1 MSPPLPQARRH
12 PNDRQMRYR
21 GPMKET
27 DSPDAASTDTTAPYW
42 RRETATRAGLIVDA
56 KAYFEV
62 GRQAMLKARK
72 RIMLIGWDFDARIEL
87 SDERLPGEPQ
97 TLGEFVLWLVK
108 RNPELEVFLLR
119 WNMGAVKTL
128 FRGKT
133 IFTLMRWMAHP
144 RIHTRLDSAVTL
156 GASHHHKIVVIDDCV
171 AFCGGIDMTSNRW
184 DTPEHR
190 DDDPRRVGPD
200 GSPYAPWHDATT
212 ILEGPVAAALG
223 ELSRHRWRKAG
234 GAELAPVEGGGGC
247 WPDGLDA
254 GFRDISVAICRSR
267 PEGDGEAAVHEIE
280 ATYLALIARARRYI
294 YAESQYFA
302 SRRIAEA
309 IAHRLEEPDGP
320 EIVLV
325 NPFKSQGWL
334 EPVAMDTARARLYGA
349 LHRLDRHGR
358 LRLYHPY
365 TAQGEPIYVHAKMT
379 IVDDE
384 VLHVGS
390 SNMNNRSM
398 RLDTECDVTIDAAH
412 PGNDGAMD
420 QIRSLRDSLLA
431 EHLGVPADE
440 VAAAIETKGSLIAA
454 VEDLRGE
461 GRSLRPY
468 EIPDLEEVEKW
479 LADNQVLDPEGP
491 DDVFEAMSNGGLLRG
506 LRRRLSE
513 RAGRIKGRLMPG

>member
-1 MSPPLPQARRH
+1 
-12 PNDRQMRYR
+12 
-21 GPMKET
+21 MKTT
-27 DSPDAASTDTTAPYW
+27 DGTDTTAQYW

-62 GRQAMLKARK
+62 GRKAMLKARK

-87 SDERLPGEPQ
+87 SDERLPGEPR

-119 WNMGAVKTL
+119 WNMGAVRTL
-128 FRGKT
+128 FRGTT
-133 IFTLMRWMAHP
+133 IFTLMRWMAHK

-156 GASHHHKIVVIDDCV
+156 GASHHHKIVVIDDCL

-184 DTPEHR
+184 DTPEHS
-190 DDDPRRVGPD
+190 DGDPRRVGPD

-223 ELSRHRWRKAG
+223 ELSRKRWEAAG
-234 GAELAPVEGGGGC
+234 GHALEPVDCGADC
-247 WPDGLDA
+247 WPEGIEA
-254 GFRDISVAICRSR
+254 QFRDVSVAICRSR
-267 PEGDGEAAVHEIE
+267 PEGDGNGGAPVREIE
-280 ATYLALIARARRYI
+280 ATYLALIARARKYI

-349 LHRLDRHGR
+349 LEHLDCHRRFR
-358 LRLYHPY
+358 IYHPF
-365 TAQGEPIYVHAKMT
+365 TQAGEPIYVHAKMT

-390 SNMNNRSM
+390 SNLNNRSM
-398 RLDTECDVTIDAAH
+398 RLDTECDVTLDAAL
-412 PGNDGAMD
+412 PGNESAGPTICA
-420 QIRSLRDSLLA
+420 LRDGLLA
-431 EHLGVPADE
+431 EHLGATTDE
-440 VAAAIETKGSLIAA
+440 VAAAIDGKGSLIAA
-454 VEDLRGE
+454 IEALRGE

-468 EIPDLEEVEKW
+468 EIPDLHEVETW

-491 DDVFEAMSNGGLLRG
+491 DEIFEATAKGGLLRG
-506 LRRRLSE
+506 LRHHLHTHADRL
-513 RAGRIKGRLMPG
+513 RHRLHRPSRP

>member
-1 MSPPLPQARRH
+1 MPYT
-12 PNDRQMRYR
+12 DRMEADD
-21 GPMKET
+21 GT
-27 DSPDAASTDTTAPYW
+27 NTAQFW
-42 RRETATRAGLIVDA
+42 RREKATRAGLVVDA

-62 GRQAMLKARK
+62 GRKAMLKARK

-87 SDERLPGEPQ
+87 SDERLPGEPR

-108 RNPELEVFLLR
+108 RNPDLEVFLLR
-119 WNMGAVKTL
+119 WNMGAVRTL
-128 FRGKT
+128 FRGTT

-156 GASHHHKIVVIDDCV
+156 GASHHHKIVVIDDCL

-234 GAELAPVEGGGGC
+234 GAELAPVEGCGDC

-254 GFRDISVAICRSR
+254 GFQDIAVAICRSR
-267 PEGDGEAAVHEIE
+267 PADKSKGDGEAAVREIE
-280 ATYLALIARARRYI
+280 ATYLALIARAKRYI

-358 LRLYHPY
+358 LRLYHPF

-412 PGNDGAMD
+412 PGNEGAAD

-431 EHLGVPADE
+431 EHLGVPAAE
-440 VAAAIETKGSLIAA
+440 VAVAIDAKGSMIEAIE
-454 VEDLRGE
+454 ELRGE

-491 DDVFEAMSNGGLLRG
+491 EDVFEAMSNGGLLRG
-506 LRRRLSE
+506 LRHHLHTHADRLRHRLHYPS
-513 RAGRIKGRLMPG
+513 RA

>member
-1 MSPPLPQARRH
+1 MGAM
-12 PNDRQMRYR
+12 DRLE
-21 GPMKET
+21 PTELF
-27 DSPDAASTDTTAPYW
+27 W
-42 RRETATRAGLIVDA
+42 RREKATRAALIVDA

-62 GRQAMLKARK
+62 GRKAMLKAQK
-72 RIMLIGWDFDARIEL
+72 RIVLIGWDFDARIEL
-87 SDERLPGEPQ
+87 GDERLPGEPR

-119 WNMGAVKTL
+119 WNMGAVRTL
-128 FRGKT
+128 FRGTT

-144 RIHTRLDSAVTL
+144 RIHTRLDGAATL

-190 DDDPRRVGPD
+190 DHDPRRVGPD

-223 ELSRHRWRKAG
+223 DLSRHRWRTAG
-234 GAELAPVEGGGGC
+234 GAALAPVEGCGDC
-247 WPDGLDA
+247 WPDGL
-254 GFRDISVAICRSR
+254 GVQFRDIAVAICRSR
-267 PEGDGEAAVHEIE
+267 PAGDGEEAVREIE

-320 EIVLV
+320 EFILV

-349 LHRLDRHGR
+349 LHRLDRHRR
-358 LRLYHPY
+358 LRIYHPF

-412 PGNDGAMD
+412 PGNESAANE
-420 QIRSLRDSLLA
+420 IRALRDSLLA
-431 EHLGVPADE
+431 EHLGVPADKI
-440 VAAAIETKGSLIAA
+440 AAEIGTKGSLIEALEA
-454 VEDLRGE
+454 LRGE

-468 EIPDLEEVEKW
+468 EIPDLQEVEKW
-479 LADNQVLDPEGP
+479 LADNQVLDPEGAE
-491 DDVFEAMSNGGLLRG
+491 DVFEAMSNGGLLRG
-506 LRRRLSE
+506 LR
-513 RAGRIKGRLMPG
+513 GRLRHRALSLFTR

>member
-1 MSPPLPQARRH
+1 
-12 PNDRQMRYR
+12 
-21 GPMKET
+21 MK
-27 DSPDAASTDTTAPYW
+27 ASDGTDTTARFW
-42 RRETATRAGLIVDA
+42 RREKATRAGLIVDA
-56 KAYFEV
+56 KAYFEF
-62 GRQAMLKARK
+62 GRKAMLKARK

-87 SDERLPGEPQ
+87 SDEHLPGEPR

-108 RNPELEVFLLR
+108 HNPELEVFLLR
-119 WNMGAVKTL
+119 WNIGAIRTL
-128 FRGKT
+128 FRGTT
-133 IFTLMRWMAHP
+133 IFTLMRWMAHR

-156 GASHHHKIVVIDDCV
+156 GASHHHKIVVIDDCL

-190 DDDPRRVGPD
+190 DHDPHRVGPD
-200 GSPYAPWHDATT
+200 GSPYSPWHDATT

-223 ELSRHRWRKAG
+223 ELARHRWRAAG
-234 GAELAPVEGGGGC
+234 GAELAPVEGCGDC

-254 GFRDISVAICRSR
+254 GFRDIAVAICRSR
-267 PEGDGEAAVHEIE
+267 PEGDGAAPVREIE
-280 ATYLALIARARRYI
+280 ATYLALIARARKYI

-320 EIVLV
+320 EIILI

-349 LHRLDRHGR
+349 LEHLDCHRRFR
-358 LRLYHPY
+358 IYHPF
-365 TAQGEPIYVHAKMT
+365 TQAGEPIYVHAKMT

-390 SNMNNRSM
+390 SNLNNRSM
-398 RLDTECDVTIDAAH
+398 RLDTECDVTIDAAL
-412 PGNDGAMD
+412 PGNEGAAPT
-420 QIRSLRDSLLA
+420 IRALRDGLLA
-431 EHLGVPADE
+431 EHLGVTADA
-440 VAAAIETKGSLIAA
+440 VAAAIDRKGSLIAA
-454 VEDLRGE
+454 VEALRGE

-468 EIPDLEEVEKW
+468 EIPDLQEVETW

-491 DDVFEAMSNGGLLRG
+491 GEIFEATAKGGLLRG
-506 LRRRLSE
+506 LRRRLHTHADRLRHRLHHPS
-513 RAGRIKGRLMPG
+513 RA

>member
-1 MSPPLPQARRH
+1 MGAM
-12 PNDRQMRYR
+12 DRLE
-21 GPMKET
+21 PTELF
-27 DSPDAASTDTTAPYW
+27 W
-42 RRETATRAGLIVDA
+42 RREQATRAGLIVDA

-62 GRQAMLKARK
+62 GRKAMLKARK

-87 SDERLPGEPQ
+87 SEERLPGEPR

-108 RNPELEVFLLR
+108 RNPDIEVFLLR
-119 WNMGAVKTL
+119 WNIGALRTL
-128 FRGKT
+128 FRGTT
-133 IFTLMRWMAHP
+133 IFTLMRWMAHR

-190 DDDPRRVGPD
+190 DHDPRRVGPD

-223 ELSRHRWRKAG
+223 ELARHRWRMAG
-234 GAELAPVEGGGGC
+234 GTALAPVEGRGDC

-254 GFRDISVAICRSR
+254 QFRDIAVAICRSR
-267 PEGDGEAAVHEIE
+267 PEGDGAAPVREIE
-280 ATYLALIARARRYI
+280 ATYLALIARARKYI

-309 IAHRLEEPDGP
+309 IARRLEEPDGP

-325 NPFKSQGWL
+325 NPFRSQGWL

-349 LHRLDRHGR
+349 LHRLDSHGR
-358 LRLYHPY
+358 LRIFHPF
-365 TAQGEPIYVHAKMT
+365 TAQGEPIYVHAKMM

-398 RLDTECDVTIDAAH
+398 RLDTECDVTIDAAL
-412 PGNDGAMD
+412 PGNVAAADE
-420 QIRSLRDSLLA
+420 IRSLRDSLLA
-431 EHLGVPADE
+431 EHMGVPADE
-440 VAAAIETKGSLIAA
+440 VAAAIEAKGSLISAIEA
-454 VEDLRGE
+454 LRGD

-468 EIPDLEEVEKW
+468 EVPDLQDVEKW

-491 DDVFEAMSNGGLLRG
+491 EDVFEAMSNGGLLRG
-506 LRRRLSE
+506 LRRRLRE
-513 RAGRIKGRLMPG
+513 RRLRIKRRLAGTPG

>member
-1 MSPPLPQARRH
+1 MRDSDRREA
-12 PNDRQMRYR
+12 QE
-21 GPMKET
+21 G
-27 DSPDAASTDTTAPYW
+27 TDTAQFW
-42 RRETATRAGLIVDA
+42 RREKATRAGLIVDA

-62 GRQAMLKARK
+62 GRKAMLKARK

-87 SDERLPGEPQ
+87 SDERLPGEPR

-119 WNMGAVKTL
+119 WNMGAVRTL
-128 FRGKT
+128 FRGRT
-133 IFTLMRWMAHP
+133 IFTLMRWMAHR
-144 RIHTRLDSAVTL
+144 RIHTRLDSAATL

-184 DTPEHR
+184 DTPEHL

-223 ELSRHRWRKAG
+223 ELARHRWRKAG
-234 GAELAPVEGGGGC
+234 GGDLAPVEESGGC
-247 WPDGLDA
+247 WPDGL
-254 GFRDISVAICRSR
+254 GVQFRDIAVAICRSR
-267 PEGDGEAAVHEIE
+267 PKSDGEEAVHEIE
-280 ATYLALIARARRYI
+280 ATYLALIARAKRYI

-320 EIVLV
+320 EIVLI
-325 NPFKSQGWL
+325 NPFRSQGWL
-334 EPVAMDTARARLYGA
+334 EPVAMDTARARLCGA
-349 LHRLDRHGR
+349 LRRLDRHRR
-358 LRLYHPY
+358 LRIYHPF
-365 TAQGEPIYVHAKMT
+365 TAEGEPIYVHAKMT
-379 IVDDE
+379 IVDDD

-412 PGNDGAMD
+412 PGNQGAAAE
-420 QIRSLRDSLLA
+420 IRSLRDSLLA
-431 EHLGVPADE
+431 EHLGVPADK
-440 VAAAIETKGSLIAA
+440 VAAAIEAKGSLIEA
-454 VEDLRGE
+454 VEALRGN

-491 DDVFEAMSNGGLLRG
+491 EDVFEAMTNGGLLRG
-506 LRRRLSE
+506 LRRRLRD
-513 RAGRIKGRLMPG
+513 RAGRLRSRLMPA

>member
-1 MSPPLPQARRH
+1 MRDGDRSEAR
-12 PNDRQMRYR
+12 D
-21 GPMKET
+21 GT
-27 DSPDAASTDTTAPYW
+27 DAARFW
-42 RRETATRAGLIVDA
+42 RREKATRAGLIVDA

-62 GRQAMLKARK
+62 GRKAMLKARR

-87 SDERLPGEPQ
+87 SDERLPGEPR

-119 WNMGAVKTL
+119 WNMGAVRTL
-128 FRGKT
+128 FRGTT
-133 IFTLMRWMAHP
+133 IFTLMRWMAHR
-144 RIHTRLDSAVTL
+144 RIHTRLDGAARL

-190 DDDPRRVGPD
+190 DHDPRRIGPD

-223 ELSRHRWRKAG
+223 ELARHRWRMAG
-234 GAELAPVEGGGGC
+234 GAELAPVTGGGGC
-247 WPDGLDA
+247 WPDGL
-254 GFRDISVAICRSR
+254 GVQFRDIAVAICRSR
-267 PEGDGEAAVHEIE
+267 PEGDGEEAVHEIE
-280 ATYLALIARARRYI
+280 ATYLALIARARRYV

-320 EIVLV
+320 EIVLI
-325 NPFKSQGWL
+325 NPSKSQGWL
-334 EPVAMDTARARLYGA
+334 EPVAMDTARARLCGA
-349 LHRLDRHGR
+349 LSHLDHHRR
-358 LRLYHPY
+358 LRIYHPY
-365 TAQGEPIYVHAKMT
+365 TEAGEPIYVHAKMM

-412 PGNDGAMD
+412 PGNEAAADE
-420 QIRSLRDSLLA
+420 IRALRDSLLA
-431 EHLGVPADE
+431 EHLGVAAE
-440 VAAAIETKGSLIAA
+440 KVAAAIEAKGSLIEA
-454 VEDLRGE
+454 VETLRGD

-479 LADNQVLDPEGP
+479 LAGNQVLDPEGP
-491 DDVFEAMSNGGLLRG
+491 DDVFEAMTNGGLLRG
-506 LRRRLSE
+506 LRRRLHA
-513 RAGRIKGRLMPG
+513 RAARLKGRLMPAQSASTQA

>member
-1 MSPPLPQARRH
+1 MQ
-12 PNDRQMRYR
+12 D
-21 GPMKET
+21 T
-27 DSPDAASTDTTAPYW
+27 DGPDAASIDTTAPFW

-62 GRQAMLKARK
+62 GRKAMLKARK

-87 SDERLPGEPQ
+87 SDERLPGEPR

-108 RNPELEVFLLR
+108 RNPDLEVFLLR
-119 WNMGAVKTL
+119 WNMGAVRSL
-128 FRGKT
+128 FRGTT
-133 IFTLMRWMAHP
+133 IFTLIRWMAHR
-144 RIHTRLDSAVTL
+144 RIHTRLDSAATL

-184 DTPEHR
+184 DTPEHL
-190 DDDPRRVGPD
+190 DHDPHRIGPD
-200 GSPYAPWHDATT
+200 GTPYAPWHDATT
-212 ILEGPVAAALG
+212 ILEGPAAAALG
-223 ELSRHRWRKAG
+223 DLSRQRWRMAG
-234 GAELAPVEGGGGC
+234 GAELAPVEGAGGC

-254 GFRDISVAICRSR
+254 EFRDIAVAICRSR
-267 PEGDGEAAVHEIE
+267 PEGDGEAPVREIE
-280 ATYLALIARARRYI
+280 ATYLALIARAQRYI

-309 IAHRLEEPDGP
+309 IARRLEEPDGP

-334 EPVAMDTARARLYGA
+334 EPVAMDTARARLYEA

-358 LRLYHPY
+358 LRLYHPF
-365 TAQGEPIYVHAKMT
+365 TKAGEPIYVHAKMT

-412 PGNDGAMD
+412 PGNEGAAGE
-420 QIRSLRDSLLA
+420 IRALRDSLLA

-440 VAAAIETKGSLIAA
+440 VAAAIEAKGSLIEAIEA
-454 VEDLRGE
+454 LRGE

-491 DDVFEAMSNGGLLRG
+491 EDVFEAMSNGGLLRG
-506 LRRRLSE
+506 LRE
-513 RAGRIKGRLMPG
+513 RAGRIRGRLRRHQSW